1 MEAEHYFTNLALA
14 ALVDGKLDEKEL
26 RLLEK
31 HAENM
36 RLSSEQAQSI
46 LNRVASGE
54 LKQFHKPQSKEA
66 REKAFKAVVRI
77 VRADKRITK
86 AEQRMIKLLGVQM
99 EIPDAQIDAAL
110 SAKKGSGEHDATVD

>member
-31 HAENM
+31 HAENL
-36 RLSSEQAQSI
+36 RLSSDQAQSV

-54 LKQFHKPQSKEA
+54 LKEFHKPQSKEA
-66 REKAFKAVVRI
+66 REKTFKAIVRI
-77 VRADKRITK
+77 LRADQKLTK
-86 AEQRMIKLLGVQM
+86 VEQRMIKLVGMKM
-99 EIPDAQIDAAL
+99 EIDDAAIDLAL
-110 SAKKGSGEHDATVD
+110 SAKWKPDAGAI